1 MRISFEDSRN
11 SDVKELEINRLSS
24 QNSVL
29 SIFNFEEIKFDPK
42 RIFYVTT
49 DEKVRRGNHAHRDCS
64 QIFLCIK
71 GTIEIGLYDGS
82 SRDKR
87 VLNEKSKAILI
98 PPGIWAYQEYESD
111 SVLLVAA
118 NRDYSE
124 KDYIRNIKDFEGE
137 KTKL

>member
-1 MRISFEDSRN
+1 MRISFGDSRN
-11 SDVKELEINRLSS
+11 SDVKELEINRLSG

-29 SIFNFEEIKFDPK
+29 SIFNFEEIEFYPK

-64 QIFLCIK
+64 QILLCIR
-71 GTIEIGLYDGS
+71 GTIEIGLYDGFS
-82 SRDKR
+82 KDKR
-87 VLNEKSKAILI
+87 VLTDKSKAILM
-98 PPGIWAYQEYESD
+98 PPGIWAYQEYKSD

-118 NRDYSE
+118 NRDYAE
-124 KDYIRNIKDFEGE
+124 KDYIRDIKDFEGE